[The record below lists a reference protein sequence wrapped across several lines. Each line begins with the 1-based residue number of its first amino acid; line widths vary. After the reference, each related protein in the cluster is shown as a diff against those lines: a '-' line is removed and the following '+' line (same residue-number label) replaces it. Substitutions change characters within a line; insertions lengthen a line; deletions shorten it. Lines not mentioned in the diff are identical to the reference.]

1 MRRVGIAPKSK
12 EFSNEY
18 QLHNIN
24 DWLFTVGERLN
35 VYTGDADPT
44 AAEIPE
50 NQYIVFYNSNAN
62 EVRIWTNIAGVALK
76 SAAFT

>member
-1 MRRVGIAPKSK
+1 MRRVGVAPRIENFEAKPEPYK
-12 EFSNEY
+12 V
-18 QLHNIN
+18 N
-24 DWLFTVGERLN
+24 DWLYTVGERMN
-35 VYTGDADPT
+35 VYEGAADPT

-50 NQYIVFYNSNAN
+50 NQWIVFYNTTST